1 MLCVFLACHNLSQ
14 LSETYKKL
22 KPSNSF
28 FKCGNLGQMPM
39 CIIIFDILVSKLC
52 YNSENLLGS
61 CVCVGSLNLIASI
74 PVLSFLLVL
83 IFDYPFFF
91 LHTRNQ
97 ELKHIC

>member
-1 MLCVFLACHNLSQ
+1 MLLVKRQNNNALSGSV
-14 LSETYKKL
+14 LREKL
-22 KPSNSF
+22 ISSSHKRS
-28 FKCGNLGQMPM
+28 MR
-39 CIIIFDILVSKLC
+39 IWTH
-52 YNSENLLGS
+52 
-61 CVCVGSLNLIASI
+61 